1 MHDFP
6 TALRRWRRTRRLSQ
20 LDLASEAEVSPR
32 HLAFLETGRSR
43 PSRGMVLR
51 LAEVMGLPHGDQNG
65 LLAAAGFAPQFP
77 VLPLAAEEMAQVRAA
92 MGWMIDR
99 HAPYPAL
106 ILDRLWRIVA
116 LNPPAK
122 RLFAPAGFTS
132 GVSLL
137 DAMSDLTVF
146 AALIENWVEVGHHT
160 ALRLKAESARAGGID
175 ALDRAVATL
184 LANPEIAGHQPRT
197 TGRAILPTIYRTGD
211 QRLAMFSTY
220 AQFGAAEE
228 VALSDMKIELMFPAD
243 PDAESFFASMTAD
256 WAGRDGQEL
265 DA

>member
-6 TALRRWRRTRRLSQ
+6 TALRHWRRTRRLSQ

-43 PSRGMVLR
+43 PSRVMVLR
-51 LAEVMGLPHGDQNG
+51 LAEVMGLPRGDQNG

-116 LNPPAK
+116 LNGPAE
-122 RLFAPAGFTS
+122 RLFGPAGF
-132 GVSLL
+132 GEGISLL
-137 DAMSDLTVF
+137 DALSDPAVF
-146 AALIENWVEVGHHT
+146 AGLIENWVEVGHHT

-175 ALDRAVATL
+175 ALDRAVAAL
-184 LANPEIAGHQPRT
+184 MANPEIAAHQPRS
-197 TGRAILPTIYRTGD
+197 TGRAILPTVYRMGG

-243 PDAESFFASMTAD
+243 AVAEAVFAAMPGS
-256 WAGRDGQEL
+256 RVPE
-265 DA
+265 

>member
-6 TALRRWRRTRRLSQ
+6 TALRHWRRTRRLSQ

-51 LAEVMGLPHGDQNG
+51 LAEVMGLPRGDQNG

-77 VLPLAAEEMAQVRAA
+77 VLPLGAEEMEQVRAA

-99 HAPYPAL
+99 HAPYPAI

-116 LNPPAK
+116 LNPPAA
-122 RLFAPAGFTS
+122 RLFGPLGFAE
-132 GVSLL
+132 GASLL
-137 DAMSDLTVF
+137 DALADPSVF
-146 AALIENWVEVGHHT
+146 AGLIENWVEVGHHT
-160 ALRLKAESARAGGID
+160 AQRLKAESARAGGI
-175 ALDRAVATL
+175 AQLDRAVAAL
-184 LANPEIAGHQPRT
+184 LANPEIAAHQPRA
-197 TGRAILPTIYRTGD
+197 TGRAVLPTIYRVGD
-211 QRLAMFSTY
+211 RRLALVSTY

-243 PDAESFFASMTAD
+243 PAARAVL
-256 WAGRDGQEL
+256 DGL
-265 DA
+265 SG

>member
-6 TALRRWRRTRRLSQ
+6 TALRHWRRTRRLSQ

-51 LAEVMGLPHGDQNG
+51 LAGVMALPRGDQNG

-77 VLPLAAEEMAQVRAA
+77 VLPLEAEEMAQVRAA
-92 MGWMIDR
+92 MVWMIDR

-116 LNPPAK
+116 LNPPAE
-122 RLFAPAGFTS
+122 RLFGPAGFAK
-132 GVSLL
+132 GASLL
-137 DAMSDLTVF
+137 DALADPAVF
-146 AALIENWVEVGHHT
+146 AGLIENWVEVGHHT
-160 ALRLKAESARAGGID
+160 ALRLKAESARAGGIA
-175 ALDRAVATL
+175 ALDRAVAAL
-184 LANPEIAGHQPRT
+184 LAYPAIAAHQPRA
-197 TGRAILPTIYRTGD
+197 TGRAILPTVYRMGD
-211 QRLAMFSTY
+211 HRLALVSTY

-243 PDAESFFASMTAD
+243 PETRAALE
-256 WAGRDGQEL
+256 GLVG
-265 DA
+265 

>member
-6 TALRRWRRTRRLSQ
+6 TALRHWRRTRRLSQ

-51 LAEVMGLPHGDQNG
+51 LAEVMGLPRGEQNG
-65 LLAAAGFAPQFP
+65 LLAAAGFSPQFP
-77 VLPLAAEEMAQVRAA
+77 VLPLTAEEMAKVRAA

-116 LNPPAK
+116 LNGPAQH
-122 RLFAPAGFTS
+122 LFGPSGFAE
-132 GVSLL
+132 GACLL
-137 DAMSDLTVF
+137 DALSDPAIF
-146 AALIENWVEVGHHT
+146 AGLIENWVEVGHHT
-160 ALRLKAESARAGGID
+160 ALRLKAESLRAGGIA
-175 ALDRAVATL
+175 ALDRAVAAL
-184 LANPEIAGHQPRT
+184 LAVPEIANHQPGF
-197 TGRAILPTIYRTGD
+197 TGRAILPTVYRMGD
-211 QRLAMFSTY
+211 RRLSMFSTY

-243 PDAESFFASMTAD
+243 AEAKAVLEGL
-256 WAGRDGQEL
+256 AG
-265 DA
+265 

>member
-6 TALRRWRRTRRLSQ
+6 TALRQWRRIRRLSQ

-51 LAEVMGLPHGDQNG
+51 LAEVMGLPRGEQNG
-65 LLAAAGFAPQFP
+65 LLAAAGFTPQFP
-77 VLPLAAEEMAQVRAA
+77 VLPLEAEEMAQVRAA

-116 LNPPAK
+116 LNRPAQ
-122 RLFAPAGFTS
+122 RLFGPAGFAE
-132 GVSLL
+132 GASLL
-137 DAMSDLTVF
+137 DALAGPTIFSG
-146 AALIENWVEVGHHT
+146 LIENWVEVGHHT
-160 ALRLKAESARAGGID
+160 ALRLKAESLRAGGVA
-175 ALDRAVATL
+175 ALDRAVAAL
-184 LANPEIAGHQPRT
+184 WSVPEIAKHKPSA
-197 TGRAILPTIYRTGD
+197 TGRAVLPTFYRLGNR
-211 QRLAMFSTY
+211 RLAMVSTY
-220 AQFGAAEE
+220 GQFGAAEE

-243 PDAESFFASMTAD
+243 AETRAFLEGLTA
-256 WAGRDGQEL
+256 
-265 DA
+265 

>member
-6 TALRRWRRTRRLSQ
+6 TALRHWRRTRRLSQ
-20 LDLASEAEVSPR
+20 LDLAIEAEVSPR

-51 LAEVMGLPHGDQNG
+51 LAEVMSLPHGDQNG
-65 LLAAAGFAPQFP
+65 LLSAAGFAPQYP

-116 LNPPAK
+116 MNPPAA
-122 RLFAPAGFTS
+122 RLFGSVGFVE
-132 GVSLL
+132 GASLL
-137 DAMSDLTVF
+137 DALSDATVF
-146 AALIENWVEVGHHT
+146 PALVENWVEVGHHT

-175 ALDRAVATL
+175 ALDRSVAAL
-184 LANPEIAGHQPRT
+184 MANPEIAAHQPRA
-197 TGRAILPTIYRTGD
+197 TGRAILPTVYRLGD
-211 QRLAMFSTY
+211 RRLAMFSTY

-243 PDAESFFASMTAD
+243 AEAEAVFARLAE
-256 WAGRDGQEL
+256 G
-265 DA
+265 

>member
-6 TALRRWRRTRRLSQ
+6 TALRHWRRTRRLSQ

-51 LAEVMGLPHGDQNG
+51 LAEVMGLPRGDQNG
-65 LLAAAGFAPQFP
+65 LLTAAGFAPQFP
-77 VLPLAAEEMAQVRAA
+77 ALPLVAEEMAQVRAA

-116 LNPPAK
+116 LNTPA
-122 RLFAPAGFTS
+122 RQLFGPAGFAEGT
-132 GVSLL
+132 SLL
-137 DAMSDLTVF
+137 AAMTDLTLF

-160 ALRLKAESARAGGID
+160 ALRLKAESARAGGIAD
-175 ALDRAVATL
+175 LDRAAAVLSAD
-184 LANPEIAGHQPRT
+184 PGIAAFQPKA
-197 TGRAILPTIYRTGD
+197 TGRAVLPTIYRIGD
-211 QRLAMFSTY
+211 QRLAVFSTY

-243 PDAESFFASMTAD
+243 ASAS
-256 WAGRDGQEL
+256 AIL
-265 DA
+265 NALSA

>member
-1 MHDFP
+1 MQDFP
-6 TALRRWRRTRRLSQ
+6 TALRHWRRTRRLSQ

-51 LAEVMGLPHGDQNG
+51 LAGVMGLPRGDQNE

-77 VLPLAAEEMAQVRAA
+77 VLPLEAEEMAQVCSA

-116 LNPPAK
+116 LNGPAE
-122 RLFAPAGFTS
+122 RLFGPVGFAE

-137 DAMSDLTVF
+137 DVLADLAVF
-146 AALIENWVEVGHHT
+146 AQVIENWVEVGHHT
-160 ALRLKAESARAGGID
+160 ALRLKAESARAGGIA
-175 ALDRAVATL
+175 ALDRAVASL
-184 LANPEIAGHQPRT
+184 LANTEISAHQPRA
-197 TGRAILPTIYRTGD
+197 TGRAILPTVYRMGD
-211 QRLAMFSTY
+211 RRLTMFSTY

-243 PDAESFFASMTAD
+243 AEAKALLESL
-256 WAGRDGQEL
+256 AG
-265 DA
+265 

>member
-6 TALRRWRRTRRLSQ
+6 TALRHWRRTRRLSQ
-20 LDLASEAEVSPR
+20 MDLATEAEVSPR

-51 LAEVMGLPHGDQNG
+51 LAEVMGLPRGDQNG
-65 LLAAAGFAPQFP
+65 LLSAAGFAPQFP

-116 LNPPAK
+116 LNPPAQ
-122 RLFAPAGFTS
+122 RLFGPVGFAE
-132 GVSLL
+132 GASLL
-137 DAMSDLTVF
+137 DALSDATVF
-146 AALIENWVEVGHHT
+146 PALIENWVEVGHHT
-160 ALRLKAESARAGGID
+160 SLRLKAESARAGGID
-175 ALDRAVATL
+175 ALDRAVAAL
-184 LANPEIAGHQPRT
+184 MANPEIAAHQPRA
-197 TGRAILPTIYRTGD
+197 TGRAILPTVYRMGD
-211 QRLAMFSTY
+211 RRLAMFSTY

-228 VALSDMKIELMFPAD
+228 VALSYMKIELMFPAN
-243 PDAESFFASMTAD
+243 AEAEAVFAAPPGTPVP
-256 WAGRDGQEL
+256 E
-265 DA
+265 

>member
-1 MHDFP
+1 MQDFP
-6 TALRRWRRTRRLSQ
+6 TALRHWRRARRLSQ

-51 LAEVMGLPHGDQNG
+51 LAEVMGLPRGEQNG
-65 LLAAAGFAPQFP
+65 MLAAAGFTPQFP
-77 VLPLAAEEMAQVRAA
+77 VLPLGAEEMVQVRAA

-116 LNPPAK
+116 LNPPAEQ
-122 RLFAPAGFTS
+122 LFGPAGFAE
-132 GVSLL
+132 GASLL
-137 DAMSDLTVF
+137 DALSDPSIF
-146 AALIENWVEVGHHT
+146 SSLIENWVEVGHHT
-160 ALRLKAESARAGGID
+160 ALRLKAESARAGGIQ
-175 ALDRAVATL
+175 ALDRGVAAL
-184 LANPEIAGHQPRT
+184 LSNPAIAAHHPRA
-197 TGRAILPTIYRTGD
+197 TGRAILPTVYRMGD
-211 QRLAMFSTY
+211 QRLAMVSTY

-243 PDAESFFASMTAD
+243 AETKAVLERLP
-256 WAGRDGQEL
+256 G
-265 DA
+265 

>member
-6 TALRRWRRTRRLSQ
+6 TALRHWRRARRLSQ
-20 LDLASEAEVSPR
+20 LNLASEAEVSPR

-51 LAEVMGLPHGDQNG
+51 LAEVMGLPRGDQNG

-77 VLPLAAEEMAQVRAA
+77 VLPLEAQEMAQVRAA

-116 LNPPAK
+116 LNGPAE
-122 RLFAPAGFTS
+122 RLFGPVGFAE

-137 DAMSDLTVF
+137 DALADPAVF
-146 AALIENWVEVGHHT
+146 AGLIENWVEVGHHT
-160 ALRLKAESARAGGID
+160 ALRLKAESARAGGIA
-175 ALDRAVATL
+175 ALDRAVAAL
-184 LANPEIAGHQPRT
+184 LANPEILAHQPRA
-197 TGRAILPTIYRTGD
+197 TGRAILPTVYRVGG
-211 QRLAMFSTY
+211 QRLAMVSTY

-243 PDAESFFASMTAD
+243 ADAEASLAVLT
-256 WAGRDGQEL
+256 G
-265 DA
+265 

>member
-6 TALRRWRRTRRLSQ
+6 TALRQWRRTRRLSQ
-20 LDLASEAEVSPR
+20 LDLASEAAVSPR

-51 LAEVMGLPHGDQNG
+51 LAEVMGLPRGDQNG

-77 VLPLAAEEMAQVRAA
+77 VLPLAAEEMAQIRAA

-116 LNPPAK
+116 LNGPAA
-122 RLFAPAGFTS
+122 RLFGPTGFS
-132 GVSLL
+132 EGASLL
-137 DAMSDLTVF
+137 DALAEPEVF
-146 AALIENWVEVGHHT
+146 AGLIENWVEVGHHT
-160 ALRLKAESARAGGID
+160 AQRLKAESARAGGIA
-175 ALDRAVATL
+175 ALDRAVAAL
-184 LANPEIAGHQPRT
+184 LANPQIAAHQPRA
-197 TGRAILPTIYRTGD
+197 TGRAILPTVYRLGGH
-211 QRLAMFSTY
+211 RLAMVSTY

-228 VALSDMKIELMFPAD
+228 VGLSDMKIELMFPAD
-243 PDAESFFASMTAD
+243 AAAEAVFAGLA
-256 WAGRDGQEL
+256 AG
-265 DA
+265 

>member
-1 MHDFP
+1 MQDFP
-6 TALRRWRRTRRLSQ
+6 TALRHWRRTRRFSQ

-51 LAEVMGLPHGDQNG
+51 LAEGLGLPRGDQNG

-77 VLPLAAEEMAQVRAA
+77 VLPLGAEEMAQVRAA

-106 ILDRLWRIVA
+106 VLDRLWRIVA
-116 LNPPAK
+116 LNGPAD
-122 RLFAPAGFTS
+122 RLFGPVGFAE

-137 DAMSDLTVF
+137 DALADPAVF
-146 AALIENWVEVGHHT
+146 AQVIENWVEVGHHT
-160 ALRLKAESARAGGID
+160 ALRLKAESARSGGIA
-175 ALDRAVATL
+175 ALDRAVAAL
-184 LANPEIAGHQPRT
+184 LANPEIAAHQPRA
-197 TGRAILPTIYRTGD
+197 TGRAILPTVYRMGD
-211 QRLAMFSTY
+211 RRLAMFSTY

-243 PDAESFFASMTAD
+243 AEAKAVLESL
-256 WAGRDGQEL
+256 AG
-265 DA
+265 

>member
-6 TALRRWRRTRRLSQ
+6 TALRTWRRTRRLSQ

-51 LAEVMGLPHGDQNG
+51 LAEVMGLPRGDQNG

-77 VLPLAAEEMAQVRAA
+77 VMPLAAEEMAQVRAA

-116 LNPPAK
+116 MNDPAD
-122 RLFAPAGFTS
+122 RLFGPAGFAP
-132 GVSLL
+132 GASLL
-137 DAMSDLTVF
+137 DALADPSVF
-146 AALIENWVEVGHHT
+146 SQLIENWVEVGHHT
-160 ALRLKAESARAGGID
+160 TLRLKAESARAGGID
-175 ALDRAVATL
+175 ALDRTVAAL
-184 LANPEIAGHQPRT
+184 MSNPEIAAHQPRA
-197 TGRAILPTIYRTGD
+197 TGRAILPTVYRMGQ
-211 QRLAMFSTY
+211 QRLALFSTY

-228 VALSDMKIELMFPAD
+228 VALSDIKIELMFPAD
-243 PDAESFFASMTAD
+243 AEAKALLSGLGKGAVA
-256 WAGRDGQEL
+256 E
-265 DA
+265 